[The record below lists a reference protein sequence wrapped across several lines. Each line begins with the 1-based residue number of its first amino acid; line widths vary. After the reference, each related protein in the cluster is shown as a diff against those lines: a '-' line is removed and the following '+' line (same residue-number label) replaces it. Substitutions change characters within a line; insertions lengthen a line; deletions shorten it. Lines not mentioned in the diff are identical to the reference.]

1 MTPGP
6 DGGLDLPPFFTLH
19 AYDTVGSTNIIAKE
33 LADSGAS
40 EGQLVWARRQESGI
54 GRRGRSWSSPE
65 GNLYCSLML
74 RPECD
79 PLTGASLSFLIAV
92 SLHRAIE
99 SFLPAGTDIQ
109 VKWPN
114 DILINGR
121 KCVGI
126 LLESKTGAGGDLD
139 YIVVGTGINIAT
151 YPELKEGLPAI
162 SLKEAGARV
171 TVEKLLSAYAYS
183 FLERYTVWKT
193 EGFAPIRQDWLDRAA
208 ALGKRITVNLPDSSF
223 EGRFSGLDETGALI
237 LELDSGESRLV
248 TAGEVFIVP

>member
-1 MTPGP
+1 MTSRP

-19 AYDTVGSTNIIAKE
+19 AYETVGSTNSVAKE
-33 LADSGAS
+33 LADAGAT
-40 EGQLVWARRQESGI
+40 EGQLIWAQRQESGI
-54 GRRGRSWSSPE
+54 GRRGRSWSSPA
-65 GNLYCSLML
+65 GNLYCSLL
-74 RPECD
+74 IRPDCD

-92 SLHRAIE
+92 SLHKAIA
-99 SFLPAGTDIQ
+99 SFLPADADIR

-126 LLESKTGAGGDLD
+126 LLESKTGSHGALD

-151 YPELKEGLPAI
+151 YPEIKEGLPAI

-183 FLERYTVWKT
+183 FLESYSQWKS
-193 EGFAPIRQDWLDRAA
+193 EGFAPIRQAWLDRAV
-208 ALGKRITVNLPDSSF
+208 ALGKRITVNLPDKSF
-223 EGRFSGLDETGALI
+223 EGRFSGLDEAGALI
-237 LELDSGESRLV
+237 LELDNGETRLI